1 MLAKIAT
8 SGLLKIKLFWNT
20 GYDVTV
26 SVPNVTNKIL
36 SRDSNYIV
44 DVIMWSK
51 FGNYSISMREVIT
64 VSIFIRIWE
73 VVLVQF
79 QQFETSTRYELEI
92 WNKCG
97 KRVKIKVRKFWG
109 LIPTFAEVTG
119 EKLVGGL
126 FAILNRVNVRT
137 LDPPTCMILILTVG
151 RFNMWMSL
159 KTTLQVIKC
168 SSFHQ
173 LSDK

>member
-1 MLAKIAT
+1 MVIIFIMLAKIAT

-97 KRVKIKVRKFWG
+97 KRVKNKSQKVLGPNSYVCRSYRGK
-109 LIPTFAEVTG
+109 TG
-119 EKLVGGL
+119 RGALCHPE
-126 FAILNRVNVRT
+126 
-137 LDPPTCMILILTVG
+137 
-151 RFNMWMSL
+151 
-159 KTTLQVIKC
+159 
-168 SSFHQ
+168 
-173 LSDK
+173 